1 MYNSFMRLIDMGSI
15 GPGSPGDLAPGGPRG
30 GPCPG
35 VGGGCVCAA
44 LGLHKNSPSLAAL
57 L

>member
-1 MYNSFMRLIDMGSI
+1 MRLIDMGSI